1 MPTIHIDNRE
11 VTVPPGATVLDA
23 AKQLG
28 VEIPTLCHLEGYE
41 PSTSCLICMVKDSA
55 TGRLV
60 PSCATRAV
68 DGMQIESET
77 EEVRRVRRTA
87 LELLFSDHVGD
98 CLAPCFFNCPAH
110 MDIPL
115 MLQQI
120 GDEDLH
126 EAIGTV
132 KEDIALPAVLGRTC
146 SKPCETG
153 CRRRGADGPVEVCE
167 LKRYV
172 ADTDLASDRP
182 YAPTCEPD
190 SGRCVAVVGAGPTGL
205 SAAYYLRRRGH
216 AVVVFE
222 REAQPGGRLRHEFD
236 SETLPTET
244 LDAEIAQILRLGPE
258 LRTGVTVGDDVSLPE
273 LREQFDAVLVCCG
286 GQDDSTIREWDLKPG
301 RRGIEI
307 AKTTF
312 ETGLP
317 GVFAAGNSV
326 RRKGMVVRSAADGK
340 EAAGAIHE
348 FVSGRSITPVS
359 RPFSSRVGKVNDA
372 EMGQFLQLASD
383 SPTCH
388 SIDNGGGQ
396 SSLDTASDQSNRCL
410 VCGCRSHGKCKLE
423 AYAVE
428 YGVDPKR
435 YAGGHREFIQ
445 YAQPSG
451 VIYEPGKCIDC
462 ALCVQI
468 AAESKDNLGLAFVGR
483 GFDVRVGVPFGGTM
497 EEALGRLA
505 AKCVAACPTG
515 AIAFARQC
523 AVPDEGRSCS

>member
-1 MPTIHIDNRE
+1 MPTIQIDDRE
-11 VTVPPGATVLDA
+11 VSVPPGATVLEA
-23 AKQLG
+23 AQQLG
-28 VEIPTLCHLEGYE
+28 VEIPTLCYLEGYE
-41 PSTSCLICMVKDSA
+41 PSTSCLVCMVKDTT

-68 DGMQIESET
+68 DGMRIESET
-77 EEVRRVRRTA
+77 EEVRKVRRTA

-120 GDEDLH
+120 GDEDLQ

-132 KEDIALPAVLGRTC
+132 KEDIALPAVLGRVC

-172 ADTDLASDRP
+172 ADADLASDTP
-182 YAPTCEPD
+182 YAPSCAADT
-190 SGRCVAVVGAGPTGL
+190 GRQVAVVGAGPTGL

-216 AVVVFE
+216 TVVIFE
-222 REAQPGGRLRHEFD
+222 REKQAGGRLRHEFD
-236 SETLPTET
+236 ADTLPAET

-258 LRTGVTVGDDVSLPE
+258 LRTGVTVGDDPSLAE
-273 LREQFDAVLVCCG
+273 LREPFDAVLACCG
-286 GQDDSTIREWDLKPG
+286 GLDDATIRQWGLTPG

-307 AKTTF
+307 DKATY
-312 ETGLP
+312 ETGVT
-317 GVFAAGNSV
+317 GVFAAGNSI

-348 FVSGRSITPVS
+348 FVSGQAITPLS
-359 RPFSSRVGKVNDA
+359 RAFSSRVGKVNDN

-383 SPTCH
+383 SPVCH
-388 SIDNGGGQ
+388 EIDNCGGHA
-396 SSLDTASDQSNRCL
+396 SVDTAADQSNRCL
-410 VCGCRSHGKCKLE
+410 VCGCRSHGSCKLE
-423 AYAVE
+423 TYAMQ
-428 YGVDPKR
+428 YGVDPKKYGTDER
-435 YAGGHREFIQ
+435 REFIQ

-468 AAESKDNLGLAFVGR
+468 AAESQDNLGLAFVGR

-515 AIAFARQC
+515 AIAF
-523 AVPDEGRSCS
+523 GRPAKSPASGG